1 VGNDDGKL
9 QFDARRTRSS
19 CRINSHFL
27 DGEVL
32 SVSAT
37 AKRWAANAEA
47 ARTTNSPSSPLLH
60 SGLGSAGYIVVS
72 AGLTIIRE
80 TLSSCPATLSPVS
93 VEEANMIGIRAAFA
107 VALVA
112 PFLGA
117 LLSAEAAKGDQRAA
131 RAECFRQAQAAV
143 NAIGFSPTT
152 ADKNAVGMDAYRQC
166 CFKAGI
172 RP

>member
-1 VGNDDGKL
+1 VGNDDGNL
-9 QFDARRTRSS
+9 QFDARCTRSS
-19 CRINSHFL
+19 CPINSHFS
-27 DGEVL
+27 DGEAL
-32 SVSAT
+32 SVCAT
-37 AKRWAANAEA
+37 AKQWANVEA
-47 ARTTNSPSSPLLH
+47 APTNSPPLPLLH
-60 SGLGSAGYIVVS
+60 SGLGSAGYIVAS
-72 AGLTIIRE
+72 ARLTIIRE

-112 PFLGA
+112 PFFGA

>member
-1 VGNDDGKL
+1 MACMTTSPSLSGNIFQPALRAMQFRQRFIVTCWSDGPKV
-9 QFDARRTRSS
+9 RSGS
-19 CRINSHFL
+19 NS
-27 DGEVL
+27 EVSL
-32 SVSAT
+32 
-37 AKRWAANAEA
+37 
-47 ARTTNSPSSPLLH
+47 PSSPLLH

-80 TLSSCPATLSPVS
+80 TLSSCPAALGPVS
-93 VEEANMIGIRAAFA
+93 VKEASMIGIRTAFA
-107 VALVA
+107 VALVV
-112 PFLGA
+112 PFFGA